1 MIYKFE
7 RKLKGAN
14 QVEATGEELTINN
27 AGRKVQKF
35 TVKGKSEQIIKM
47 YNNLVKNADFKSDL
61 NEWKASSKFSVVNK
75 NGIKY
80 LKISTSTAG
89 FNRAYQG
96 LNTIAE
102 HKYYVAMK
110 CIKDKSWTCA
120 ELFLSAS
127 LSDNYPQPAKAITN
141 NIYQNET
148 SVSTILVPKSSNCSI
163 GVMLQSSNTDEVWEA
178 YFRDFICI
186 DLTELYGDGNEPDQT
201 TCDNLFTF
209 DKVAYGTSPSA
220 YTLSQIENVGDN
232 INVFN
237 KTADDFKNGET
248 IGWAQRVILTLE
260 PNTYYTC
267 STNDVVIPGSSTSN
281 LLFGGTD
288 SKEYTVIK
296 GYPISYKTD
305 ESGHVPIFLRQTNID
320 DFFAN
325 YYIKVEK
332 GLRATPSS
340 AYNCGSVGVTI
351 SNRNLF
357 NPEWLAIGNLSSDD
371 GQEFIQNNYART
383 KHISV
388 EPNENLSITMF
399 DTTNFRASALY
410 FYDKDKN
417 LIKRTVASSNVGWD
431 NFSTMGN
438 CKYIRFTIAVVGSKY
453 PTFTEEALQE
463 ASNNL
468 QLERGVSTSY
478 IPHEEQEIVFPLTEG
493 QKLRSLPNGV
503 KDYLAEDGIH
513 KNVGTMILNGGA
525 DEGYYKA
532 VDNKFALGINTKKG
546 LLLKN
551 LKTDNSKISVLSDK
565 LLGVSWSIMNS
576 AVEGWQ
582 IALRQDGSYTY
593 LRLLTTGIKDT
604 KALETFLQN
613 NNAIVAYPLAEEEII
628 PYTQEQQEIYN
639 QLQNLKLFRGCNHIT
654 AESNI
659 KPTIK
664 LSYYDGELDMTDY
677 KYNLQFKKHMQEM

>member
-1 MIYKFE
+1 MDFE
-7 RKLKGAN
+7 WKLRGGSY
-14 QVEATGEELTINN
+14 QE
-27 AGRKVQKF
+27 
-35 TVKGKSEQIIKM
+35 VKP

-61 NEWKASSKFSVVNK
+61 NEWEASSKFGIVNK

-96 LNTIAE
+96 LNTIAG

-110 CIKDKSWTCA
+110 CIKDKAWGSA

-127 LSDNYPQPAKAITN
+127 PGDNYPQPAKGIASH
-141 NIYQNET
+141 IYQNET
-148 SVSTILVPKSSNCSI
+148 SVSTILVPESSNCSI
-163 GVMLQSSNTDEVWEA
+163 GVMFQSTSDEVLEA

-186 DLTELYGDGNEPDQT
+186 DLTELYGEGNEPDQT

-209 DKVAYGTSPSA
+209 DKVAYGTSPSP
-220 YTLSQIENVGDN
+220 YTISQIENVGDN

-248 IGWAQRVILTLE
+248 IGWAKKVILTLE

-281 LLFGGTD
+281 LLFGDTD
-288 SKEYTVIK
+288 SKKYTVIK

-332 GLRATPSS
+332 GLRATPNS
-340 AYNCGSVGVTI
+340 AYNCGNIGITI

-357 NPEWLAIGNLSSDD
+357 NPEWLVPGNISGND
-371 GQEFIQNNYART
+371 GEESAQSGYART
-383 KHISV
+383 TYIPV

-417 LIKRTVASSNVGWD
+417 LIKRTVAPSNVGWD

-453 PTFTEEALQE
+453 STFTEEALQE

-493 QKLRSLPNGV
+493 QRLYAGS
-503 KDYLAEDGIH
+503 YLAEDGIH
-513 KNVGTMILNGGA
+513 NKRTQIKLLSSSGGFF
-525 DEGYYKA
+525 
-532 VDNKFALGINTKKG
+532 VSALGNYQVFGKTQKG
-546 LLLKN
+546 VKG
-551 LKTDNSKISVLSDK
+551 KS
-565 LLGVSWSIMNS
+565 
-576 AVEGWQ
+576 
-582 IALRQDGSYTY
+582 
-593 LRLLTTGIKDT
+593 RLLSNYFKDYGSVNAIKDT
-604 KALETFLQN
+604 VGIANDSTADRIYVSNGISTTLDEFKDWLNKCE
-613 NNAIVAYPLAEEEII
+613 NAGRPVIFEYELATEEII
-628 PYTQEQQEIYN
+628 PYTTEQQAVIDKILYTYKNVTNISVDDE
-639 QLQNLKLFRGCNHIT
+639 LATLDIT
-654 AESNI
+654 YKKDLETMFNNIIKQIPSSTSDIAE
-659 KPTIK
+659 T
-664 LSYYDGELDMTDY
+664 
-677 KYNLQFKKHMQEM
+677 